1 MGLINQTQQDYYQG
15 DDFGGYQFVSIED
28 IIDNFAATFVGEGK
42 ILQNVLR
49 ADISFHAHR
58 ALQELSFDTF
68 KSCKS
73 QEIEV
78 PPHLTMPLPQD
89 YVNYVKLV
97 WSDDSGIEHIIYP
110 ALKTSNPFPIQ
121 QNDNGDY
128 YISVESTFTAGG
140 NTLTLDGE
148 YSNIKTGMRVYSQH
162 LPIDTGTGE
171 FMPTFIQK
179 ISTASGVTT
188 LQIGNGSTSWGGMTI
203 SATED
208 VKFMEADDTLTM
220 QPETSLIVTGLT
232 WNTTDRIITAASAG
246 DITNVKPGMLIYSN
260 QMQGGTPQHPIG
272 TKVVS
277 VNGTTVH
284 VDTLALTP
292 STSSYDDIT
301 FISETKVSNTWS
313 NYKSSSPAEN
323 VSNEDYEDDT
333 YWRAIGGRYGL
344 EPSHA
349 QINGSYYIDCHA
361 GKIHFSSNLSGKT
374 VSLKYISD
382 SLGTD
387 EEMQVH
393 KFAEEAMYKWIAYGC
408 LAARV
413 GIPEYIIARFKKERF
428 AETRKAKLRLSN
440 IKLEEITQIFRGKSK
455 QIKH

>member
-121 QNDNGDY
+121 QNDSGDY

-179 ISTASGVTT
+179 ISTAAGVTT

-277 VNGTTVH
+277 VNGTTIH

-301 FISETKVSNTWS
+301 FISETKVSDTWS
-313 NYKSSSPAEN
+313 NYKSATPTEN
-323 VSNEDYEDDT
+323 NTDDYEDDT
-333 YWRAIGGRYGL
+333 YWPVIGGRYGIN
-344 EPSHA
+344 PQHA

-387 EEMQVH
+387 EEMQDH